1 MNECIASIVLL
12 TKNAGPQFEETLR
25 ALAGQDVDFPYEIVA
40 VDSGSTDGT
49 LDLAG
54 RFRVKIHRIPPSD
67 FNFGLTRNY
76 AFSLAA
82 GDFIVTLSQDVIP
95 CDATWLSKMISPLRE
110 DARLAAV
117 QGKTV
122 IPAHSDVFF
131 WERKGQFY
139 FTSESRGWI
148 ERYKCGLSFVC
159 CAIRRDFWERH
170 PLGSAAFSED
180 KLFQKMIH
188 DSGMGIRMAE
198 DALCF
203 HGHQYG
209 WKSLVARLKGEGA
222 GWRNVGVRYG
232 LGDCLADIYR
242 NKWMI
247 RKGVGSWAR
256 GEIRTIQ
263 ELLFPFLRPLFIY
276 YGNNRTA

>member
-1 MNECIASIVLL
+1 MSESVTSIVLL
-12 TKNAGPQFEETLR
+12 TKNAGPQFEKTLR
-25 ALAGQDVDFPYEIVA
+25 ALACQDVDFPYEIVA

-49 LDLAG
+49 PELAE
-54 RFRVKIHRIPPSD
+54 RFRVKVHRIPSSD
-67 FNFGLTRNY
+67 FDFGLTRNY

-82 GDFIVTLSQDVIP
+82 GDFIVTLSQDVVP
-95 CDATWLSKMISPLRE
+95 CDATWLSRMVSPLRE
-110 DARLAAV
+110 DENLAAV

-122 IPAHSDVFF
+122 VPSDSDVFY

-170 PLGSAAFSED
+170 PLGAASFSED

-209 WKSLVARLKGEGA
+209 WKSLVARLKNEGV
-222 GWRNVGVRYG
+222 GWRIVGVRYG
-232 LGDCLADIYR
+232 LRDCLADIYR

-247 RKGVGSWAR
+247 RKSVGSWAK

-263 ELLFPFLRPLFIY
+263 ELLFPFLRPLCVY
-276 YGNNRTA
+276 YGNNLAA

>member
-1 MNECIASIVLL
+1 MSECVASIVLL
-12 TKNAGPQFEETLR
+12 TKNAGPGFERTLR
-25 ALAGQDVDFPYEIVA
+25 ALAGQEVDFPYEIVA

-49 LDLAG
+49 LALAEK
-54 RFRVKIHRIPPSD
+54 FRVKTHRIPPSD
-67 FNFGLTRNY
+67 FNFGLTRNH

-82 GDFIVTLSQDVIP
+82 GDFIVTLSQDVTP
-95 CDATWLSKMISPLRE
+95 CDASWLSKMISPLRE
-110 DARLAAV
+110 DAKVAAV

-122 IPAHSDVFF
+122 VPADSDVFF

-148 ERYKCGLSFVC
+148 ERYRCGLSFVS
-159 CAIRRDFWERH
+159 CAIRRNFWERH
-170 PLGSAAFSED
+170 PIGEAAFSED

-188 DSGMGIRMAE
+188 DAGMGIRMAE

-209 WKSLVARLKGEGA
+209 WKSLVARLKNEGV
-222 GWRNVGVRYG
+222 GWRIVGVRYG
-232 LGDCLADIYR
+232 LRDCLADIYR

-247 RKGVGSWAR
+247 RKSVGSWAS
-256 GEIRTIQ
+256 GEIRTIG
-263 ELLFPFLRPLFIY
+263 ELLFPFLRPACIY